1 MTKTDIPPHIV
12 LKDSREVIFYFKKSV
27 HYDIKINKWM
37 KEFPNDYKGMVMQ
50 NACLFKRL
58 KEQTEN

>member
-1 MTKTDIPPHIV
+1 MTKTDIPPYIV
-12 LKDSREVIFYFKKSV
+12 LEESKEVIFYFKESV
-27 HYDIKINKWM
+27 RSAIQISTWM
-37 KEFPNDYKGMVMQ
+37 TDFPIDYKGMVIK